1 MNHFE
6 VDLVNCD
13 NEPIHI
19 VGKIQAQGFL
29 IAANIDTGLIT
40 YISENT
46 QTVLQV
52 PPNSFL
58 GKHIDTIELQLQLTV
73 SKTILTLSQL
83 LSLGINKSFEAANP
97 FYVTINTK
105 SYNLIVSV
113 SGNNYLLEF
122 EFTETPADFDI
133 QKIIGRSVSEILS
146 GHSINLLLKSA
157 ASEVKQI
164 ICYDRVMIYK
174 FNDDGHGE
182 VIAEEANKDLEPF
195 LGLHYPASDIPR
207 QARELYKINLTRI
220 IADVESDCS
229 PIITTAEEDNP
240 LDLTHSILRAVSPIH
255 VQYLKNM
262 GVASSF
268 SISLILN
275 GELWGL
281 IACHNYTPKFIDYKI
296 RDASKLIGQILS
308 SALEYRIGEEDSKT
322 FTRFNETANK
332 LVSYLENENDFVKA
346 LTGGNVTI
354 KDINSSTGAVLFFE
368 NKITSTGV
376 TPSTA
381 EVIDIVE
388 WLKINMEETVYASNK
403 FSEVFAAAKNYSHIA
418 SGIMAC
424 WLSKELS
431 ELIIWFKPEQI
442 QKVNWAGNPEKP
454 VERSNDTVLQISPR
468 KSFATWTSIVK
479 DTSEK
484 WTRAE
489 ITTAITI
496 REQLLYSI
504 KRKANETRLLNERL
518 KLAYAEI
525 DTFSFT
531 VSHDLRTPLT
541 AVKSYAELLL
551 ASNENLDEN
560 AKQMLG
566 RINAC
571 ADKMAFLIKEILNY
585 SGIGKNEISLVPINM
600 ANLINNIKTEILE
613 SIPSGN
619 VEFTIGE
626 TPAIDGD
633 PVMIEQVFSNLIS
646 NAVKYSAKV
655 TDSKVKVEGIIRNDE
670 VIYSIS
676 DNGIGIDVQY
686 YDSVFELF
694 RRMDNVTGFEGN
706 GVGLAI
712 VKRIIIRHNARIWF
726 ESTLGKG
733 TTFYVAFLQQQA
745 APENLLLQ

>member
-1 MNHFE
+1 MNKFE
-6 VDLVNCD
+6 VDLTTCD
-13 NEPIHI
+13 KEPIHI

-29 IAANIDTGLIT
+29 IAVDIDTGLIT

-46 QTVLQV
+46 QAVLHV
-52 PPNSFL
+52 PHDSFL
-58 GKHIDTIELQLQLTV
+58 GKHIDAVEQPLKLLV
-73 SKTILTLSQL
+73 SKTSLNISQL
-83 LSLGINKSFEAANP
+83 LSLGINKNFAATNP
-97 FYVTINTK
+97 FYVTID
-105 SYNLIVSV
+105 SQPYHLVISV

-122 EFTETPADFDI
+122 EFTETDIDFDI

-146 GHSINLLLKSA
+146 GNSINLLLKAA
-157 ASEVKQI
+157 ASEIKDI
-164 ICYDRVMIYK
+164 IRYDRVMIYK

-182 VIAEEANKDLEPF
+182 VIAEEVNSDLDPF

-220 IADVESDCS
+220 IADVDSECS
-229 PIITTAEEDNP
+229 AIITNSEEDNK

-255 VQYLKNM
+255 IQYLKNM

-322 FTRFNETANK
+322 FAGFNETVNK
-332 LVSYLENENDFVKA
+332 LVTHLENENDFIKA
-346 LTGGNVTI
+346 LTGGKVTI
-354 KDINSSTGAVLFFE
+354 KDINFSSGAILFFE
-368 NKITSTGV
+368 NKITSIGL
-376 TPSTA
+376 TPSAA

-388 WLKINMEETVYASNK
+388 WLKINMEETVYTSNK
-403 FSEVFAAAKNYSHIA
+403 FSEVFAAAKNYTHLA

-424 WLSKELS
+424 WLTKELS

-454 VERSNDTVLQISPR
+454 VERSGDGVVHLSPR
-468 KSFATWTSIVK
+468 KSFATWTGIVK
-479 DTSEK
+479 GASEK
-484 WTRAE
+484 WSRAE
-489 ITTAITI
+489 ITTAMAI
-496 REQLLYSI
+496 REQVLYSI
-504 KRKANETRLLNERL
+504 KRRANETRVLNERL

-551 ASNENLDEN
+551 TNNENLDEN
-560 AKQMLG
+560 AKQMLS

-571 ADKMAFLIKEILNY
+571 ADKMALLIKEILNY
-585 SGIGKNEISLVPINM
+585 SGIGKNKISLVPINM
-600 ANLINNIKTEILE
+600 DSLINGIKTDIFE
-613 SIPSGN
+613 SIEPGEI
-619 VEFTIGE
+619 EFTIGE
-626 TPAIDGD
+626 TPGISGD
-633 PVMIEQVFSNLIS
+633 PVMIEQVFLNLIS
-646 NAVKYSAKV
+646 NAIKYSAKV
-655 TDSKVKVEGIIRNDE
+655 TPSKVKVEGMVRNDE
-670 VIYSIS
+670 VIYAIS
-676 DNGIGIDVQY
+676 DNGIGIDVKY
-686 YDSVFELF
+686 HDSVFELF

-726 ESTLGKG
+726 ESELGKG
-733 TTFYVAFLQQQA
+733 TTFYVAFLQ
-745 APENLLLQ
+745 